1 VAGFKL
7 ESMADFRRNHQ
18 LGTAGVGAV
27 EIMRRTVT
35 SKTCVWRRQ

>member
-1 VAGFKL
+1 
-7 ESMADFRRNHQ
+7 MAQDAALLQRPTEVVL